1 VVNIEQTLSVQLLH
15 SIEVPL
21 AGWLGST
28 VLRRRAHMLLQVQTT
43 QHCDSVIVAT
53 VIKGAVRLFDEP
65 SRLAAVQLYESV
77 GEAYLDRLV
86 AWAAQL
92 FGVPIS
98 MTGFADRDRIW
109 FKSSHVL
116 DVTEFDREAEMHA
129 PVGFLSRIACGR

>member
-1 VVNIEQTLSVQLLH
+1 VARFHSSPPKGTHASSGPDHATLRFFY
-15 SIEVPL
+15 
-21 AGWLGST
+21 
-28 VLRRRAHMLLQVQTT
+28 RRDRH
-43 QHCDSVIVAT
+43 
-53 VIKGAVRLFDEP
+53 KGAVRLFDEL